1 MHGAAVAAYDKMD
14 QPAARARGH
23 GTGCCEK
30 AGCMGLFH
38 LQGLIF
44 DWDGTIVDSAQA
56 MFLSYRHAY
65 KQNLGITFPR
75 DESDFRRLV
84 PMRLAES
91 SARYGG
97 TQAAAVAGS
106 YNRYYEQEGYK
117 TCRVYAGVR
126 EMLAEL
132 RRRGYALGVA
142 SNKGRGR
149 IGADIAFLGLDGC
162 FDVLVTSE
170 DTAERKPHP
179 APLLKAAQQLG
190 LAPAALAYA
199 GDYRGDIIAA
209 HAAGMV
215 AIAVGWGGIF
225 PLDSLQAAGPDYMV
239 GDPAALLAL
248 CPAPVLTAPR

>member
-1 MHGAAVAAYDKMD
+1 MASVAYNAYNAIM
-14 QPAARARGH
+14 PADTAKQ
-23 GTGCCEK
+23 K
-30 AGCMGLFH
+30 AWVMAIPH
-38 LQGLIF
+38 LHGLIF

-65 KQNLGITFPR
+65 KQHLGITFPR
-75 DESDFRRLV
+75 DDADFQRLV

-97 TQAAAVAGS
+97 ARAAAVAAS

-117 TCRVYAGVR
+117 TGRVYSGVR

-132 RRRGYALGVA
+132 RRRGYGLGVA
-142 SNKGRGR
+142 SNKSRGR
-149 IGADIAFLGLDGC
+149 IGADIAFLGIDGL

-170 DTAERKPHP
+170 DTPERKPHP

-190 LAPAALAYA
+190 LPPAALAYI
-199 GDYRGDIIAA
+199 GDYSGDIIAA

-215 AIAVGWGGIF
+215 AIGVGWGGIF
-225 PLDSLQAAGPDYMV
+225 PLDTLHAARPDYMV
-239 GDPAALLAL
+239 HDPTALPAL
-248 CPAPVLTAPR
+248 CPVHPITSR

>member
-1 MHGAAVAAYDKMD
+1 MS
-14 QPAARARGH
+14 
-23 GTGCCEK
+23 
-30 AGCMGLFH
+30 LSH

-65 KQNLGITFPR
+65 KHHLGITFPR
-75 DESDFRRLV
+75 DDADFRRLV

-97 TQAAAVAGS
+97 TRAAAVAAGYS
-106 YNRYYEQEGYK
+106 RYYEQEGYK
-117 TCRVYAGVR
+117 TGRVYAGVR
-126 EMLAEL
+126 EMLSEL
-132 RRRGYALGVA
+132 RRRGYGLGVA

-149 IGADIAFLGLDGC
+149 IGVDIAFLGLDGC

-190 LAPAALAYA
+190 LPPAALAYA
-199 GDYRGDIIAA
+199 GDYRGDILAA
-209 HAAGMV
+209 HAAGMF

-225 PLDSLQAAGPDYMV
+225 PLDSLQAAGPDLMV
-239 GDPAALLAL
+239 PDPAALLAL
-248 CPAPVLTAPR
+248 CPARAHVAPVAGHGDDAV